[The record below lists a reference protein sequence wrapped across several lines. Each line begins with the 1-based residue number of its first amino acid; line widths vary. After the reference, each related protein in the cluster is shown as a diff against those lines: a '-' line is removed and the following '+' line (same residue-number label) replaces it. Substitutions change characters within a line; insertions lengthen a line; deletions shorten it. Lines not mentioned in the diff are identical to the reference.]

1 MDSLVRGPPVSVFVM
16 LGIMAGA
23 VAAAVASQALLRR
36 VVRDEAMTELAGRG
50 TTFEYIFTA
59 FSVLLAF
66 VVLETFDQYND
77 ARAAA
82 ESEGVAVIEQSRTAD
97 AFASEDRKELVA
109 LLGCYARAVVH
120 QEWPVMRDGGFSET
134 VEDWVVRLRDASIE
148 VDVKPNV
155 EQDFFLKWLD
165 EGDLRTEGRQIRLT
179 EATRGVP
186 GTMWVVLVL
195 GAVLTVGWVLF
206 HTDPRG
212 HAFVQAVLAGA
223 VTALAIGS
231 ILLVWALDHPYSG
244 TGSIAPS
251 RMETAI
257 ETMEVEQRVPTLPCT
272 DSGEPLAARVVPT

>member
-1 MDSLVRGPPVSVFVM
+1 M
-16 LGIMAGA
+16 
-23 VAAAVASQALLRR
+23 AAAVAVAIAIQGLLRR
-36 VVRDEAMTELAGRG
+36 VVPDEALAELAGRG

-82 ESEGVAVIEQSRTAD
+82 ESEAVAVIEQSRTAD
-97 AFASEDRKELVA
+97 AFAPEDRDELEA

-120 QEWPVMRDGGFSET
+120 QEWPVMRDGQFSET
-134 VEDWVVRLRDASIE
+134 VDHWVVAIRDAAIA
-148 VDVKPNV
+148 VDVKAKA

-165 EGDLRTEGRQIRLT
+165 EGDDRTDGRQIRIT

-212 HAFVQAVLAGA
+212 HALVQAVLAGA

-231 ILLVWALDHPYSG
+231 VLLVWALDHPYSG
-244 TGSIAPS
+244 TGTIDPS
-251 RMETAI
+251 RMEHAI
-257 ETMEVEQRVPTLPCT
+257 ETMEAEQDVPTLPCT
-272 DSGEPLAARVVPT
+272 DGGEPLAGTQT

>member
-1 MDSLVRGPPVSVFVM
+1 MSVFVM

-23 VAAAVASQALLRR
+23 VAVVIACQRLLWR
-36 VVRDEAMTELAGRG
+36 VVPDDALAELAGRG

-82 ESEGVAVIEQSRTAD
+82 ESEAVAVIEQSRTAN
-97 AFASEDRKELVA
+97 AFVSEDRQELEA

-120 QEWPVMRDGGFSET
+120 QEWPVMRDGELSET
-134 VEDWVVRLRDASIE
+134 VDHWVIGLRDASIE
-148 VDVKPNV
+148 ADVKGDV
-155 EQDFFLKWLD
+155 QQDFFLKWLD

-179 EATRGVP
+179 EAARGVP
-186 GTMWVVLVL
+186 GTMWVVLAL

-223 VTALAIGS
+223 VTALATGS

-244 TGSIAPS
+244 TGSIGPT
-251 RMETAI
+251 RMEHAI
-257 ETMEVEQRVPTLPCT
+257 ETMELEQHVPTLPCT
-272 DSGEPLAARVVPT
+272 DGGEPLAGTRT

>member
-1 MDSLVRGPPVSVFVM
+1 MSLFVM

-23 VAAAVASQALLRR
+23 VAVAVASQALVRR
-36 VVRDEAMTELAGRG
+36 VIPDEALTEMAGRG

-82 ESEGVAVIEQSRTAD
+82 ESEAVAVIEQSRTAD
-97 AFASEDRKELVA
+97 AFASEHRDELEA
-109 LLGCYARAVVH
+109 LLACYGRAVVH
-120 QEWPVMRDGGFSET
+120 QEWPVMRDGEFSET
-134 VEDWVVRLRDASIE
+134 VDHWVVELRDASID
-148 VDVKPNV
+148 VDVKANA
-155 EQDFFLKWLD
+155 EQDYFLKWLD
-165 EGDLRTEGRQIRLT
+165 EADLRTEGRQIRIT

-206 HTDPRG
+206 HTDPSG
-212 HAFVQAVLAGA
+212 HAVVQGVLAGA

-244 TGSIAPS
+244 TGSIDPS
-251 RMETAI
+251 RMEHAI
-257 ETMEVEQRVPTLPCT
+257 ETMEAEQRVPTLPCT
-272 DSGEPLAARVVPT
+272 DTGEPLAGTQI

>member
-1 MDSLVRGPPVSVFVM
+1 VDSLVRRLPVSVFVM

-23 VAAAVASQALLRR
+23 VAAAIASQGLLRR
-36 VVRDEAMTELAGRG
+36 VVRDEARAELAGRG

-82 ESEGVAVIEQSRTAD
+82 ESEAVAVIEQSRTAD
-97 AFASEDRKELVA
+97 AFASEDRKELEA
-109 LLGCYARAVVH
+109 LLACYARAVVH
-120 QEWPVMRDGGFSET
+120 QEWPVMRDGAFSET
-134 VEDWVVRLRDASIE
+134 VDHWVVGLRDASIE
-148 VDVKPNV
+148 VDVKPKA

-165 EGDLRTEGRQIRLT
+165 EGDLRTEGRQIRIT

-206 HTDPRG
+206 HADPRG
-212 HAFVQAVLAGA
+212 HALVQAVLAGA

-244 TGSIAPS
+244 TGSIGPS
-251 RMETAI
+251 RMEHAI
-257 ETMEVEQRVPTLPCT
+257 ETMKVEQRVPTLPCT
-272 DSGEPLAARVVPT
+272 DSGEPLAGTRT